1 MRSALCPPSPRH
13 VELGTPSKRKQ
24 AGDAQG
30 EGGTVLG
37 HQRWLELQDGCC
49 WQGSRQLPGEPRA
62 QVGALNAQPSGLRDA
77 RHFLHTLIT
86 SAKPSNPPTA
96 TRKLAEGTLRL
107 GPDSGRRCLPILAS
121 LSPSPPFSLSSLSCC
136 GITGVVDT
144 LDFVL
149 NKVLR
154 GYVDVLPHCWC
165 LEGWDHLVSC
175 HSSMDLALC

>member
-13 VELGTPSKRKQ
+13 VEPGSPRNRKQ

-49 WQGSRQLPGEPRA
+49 WQGSRQLQSHGEPRA
-62 QVGALNAQPSGLRDA
+62 QVGALNARPSRLRDA
-77 RHFLHTLIT
+77 RHFLHTLVT
-86 SAKPSNPPTA
+86 SATPANMPTA
-96 TRKLAEGTLRL
+96 ARQLAEGTLRL
-107 GPDSGRRCLPILAS
+107 GPDSGRQCLPILAS

-136 GITGVVDT
+136 CLTGVVDT

-154 GYVDVLPHCWC
+154 GSVDVLPHRW
-165 LEGWDHLVSC
+165 
-175 HSSMDLALC
+175 